1 MTKRT
6 TINTIA
12 GVFLATALGGLAPI
26 ARAAT
31 INVGSVAQLE
41 AALGA
46 AADGDTIVLAPGF
59 YGLTH
64 TLFVDANVTIQGD
77 AAAPTVI
84 DGNGIN
90 IFSVNGNN
98 VSILNLTLQNG
109 GTAISYGGSG
119 VFSVTGLTIT
129 LNEMG

>member
-1 MTKRT
+1 MIRRT
-6 TINTIA
+6 TIINAIA
-12 GVFLATALGGLAPI
+12 GVVLAAALAGLAPL
-26 ARAAT
+26 AGAAT
-31 INVGSVAQLE
+31 INVANVGQLE

-77 AAAPTVI
+77 AATPTVI

-90 IFSVNGNN
+90 MFSVNGNN
-98 VSILNLTLQNG
+98 
-109 GTAISYGGSG
+109 
-119 VFSVTGLTIT
+119 
-129 LNEMG
+129 